1 MHSANVTYD
10 LLTAL
15 TPRTVRSFFISPVKR
30 WVSSTNT
37 VSMPENNPSFES
49 MLMLRSMMCSSFEM
63 MEVILFTIPKSSF
76 LRRVG

>member
-15 TPRTVRSFFISPVKR
+15 TPRTVRSFLISPVKR